1 MAVPRELAKAYG
13 FAGGGLLV
21 VAVEQD
27 SAADHIGLEPGD
39 MIFSVNDTDYDDE
52 PYMMTLAAAD
62 LAAGLPVTME
72 MERDNEFWELS
83 LVISD

>member
-1 MAVPRELAKAYG
+1 
-13 FAGGGLLV
+13 
-21 VAVEQD
+21 
-27 SAADHIGLEPGD
+27 
-39 MIFSVNDTDYDDE
+39 MIFSINDMDYDDE